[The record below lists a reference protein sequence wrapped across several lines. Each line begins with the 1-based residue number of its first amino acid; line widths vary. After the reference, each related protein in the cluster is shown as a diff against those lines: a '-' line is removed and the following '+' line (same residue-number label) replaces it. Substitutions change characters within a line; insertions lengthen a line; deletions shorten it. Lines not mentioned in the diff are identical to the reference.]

1 MNNNQVNYKIII
13 RLGILCFAIFI
24 ISILSVIGAGMNIN
38 KGIAIVVS
46 LILIVIFTILW
57 FKSKKQKNLQRHR

>member
-1 MNNNQVNYKIII
+1 MNSDQVNYKIII

-57 FKSKKQKNLQRHR
+57 FKSKKQKNLQRHQ

>member
-1 MNNNQVNYKIII
+1 MNGNKVNYRIII

-24 ISILSVIGAGMNIN
+24 ISILSVIETGMNVN
-38 KGIAIVVS
+38 KGIAMVVS
-46 LILIVIFTILW
+46 LILIIIFTILW